1 MLDYQ
6 EQSLEHINKQKF
18 WKEIADLNDTSDQ
31 MDLIDIFIAF
41 HSKATEYTFFSS
53 AYTTVTKICLRAC
66 CADEVAA
73 KAVRGVSRMYLVG
86 GGDQKQAGV
95 AKACDGQG
103 SEPRGAS
110 QQDWGLEGAPGR
122 TVRTDLGGSLGGK
135 RSSLGPRTG
144 RVRAE

>member
-1 MLDYQ
+1 MPTKWPQ
-6 EQSLEHINKQKF
+6 RPSVEFLECTWWVAGTRNK
-18 WKEIADLNDTSDQ
+18 
-31 MDLIDIFIAF
+31 
-41 HSKATEYTFFSS
+41 
-53 AYTTVTKICLRAC
+53 R
-66 CADEVAA
+66 
-73 KAVRGVSRMYLVG
+73 
-86 GGDQKQAGV
+86 GV

-135 RSSLGPRTG
+135 RSSPGPRTG